1 MCVACVAYVES
12 TVNFSFL
19 FTVESFLF
27 VMMIFD
33 NEKFSTLTTIFQ
45 MEKYLCWVLLL
56 CGGIYATVVLNGSPF
71 FSENTSDE
79 CGCATHDNYVNYV

>member
-1 MCVACVAYVES
+1 
-12 TVNFSFL
+12 
-19 FTVESFLF
+19 
-27 VMMIFD
+27 MMIFD

-79 CGCATHDNYVNYV
+79 CGCATHDNYVNYVWSFFFCIGWEIILELVER